1 MYFIDTIVCHVD
13 RRAGFLSPQI
23 QMIDADLSSNSCSTI
38 SHCARAFSGKTS
50 FSQFGLPLLARFA
63 DPSFGSDL
71 RKQFLKFINPLLKQS
86 EDELN
91 AYNDAEQSASTND
104 DSEME
109 DATSPWDTES
119 EAETEDDPYSS
130 NAFQFCLTD
139 GSKVKMNEQLKVSMV
154 SKSLRVF
161 VLWPEKMIEKYNV
174 NALDTLPEICKPQ
187 LCARRTQECVSLYKC
202 LEAFLREEPLG
213 PEDMWLV
220 SLPLFV

>member
-1 MYFIDTIVCHVD
+1 MK
-13 RRAGFLSPQI
+13 L
-23 QMIDADLSSNSCSTI
+23 
-38 SHCARAFSGKTS
+38 
-50 FSQFGLPLLARFA
+50 
-63 DPSFGSDL
+63 
-71 RKQFLKFINPLLKQS
+71 INPLLKQS

-91 AYNDAEQSASTND
+91 AYNDADHSASTND

-139 GSKVKMNEQLKVSMV
+139 ASKVKMNEQIKVSMV
-154 SKSLRVF
+154 NKSLRVL
-161 VLWPEKMIEKYNV
+161 VLWPEKMIEKYDL
-174 NALDTLPEICKPQ
+174 NALDILPEICKPQ
-187 LCARRTQECVSLYKC
+187 LFARRPQESVSLYKC

-220 SLPLFV
+220 SSPLFM